1 VSVHEGPDTHLLI
14 LTLFDLPSQQWI
26 IVFMKYHPRE
36 KRPISEE
43 QSERNGDNT
52 NYFLYILH
60 ENMPRIKLFSKLEGV
75 LEDFALGAH

>member
-1 VSVHEGPDTHLLI
+1 
-14 LTLFDLPSQQWI
+14 
-26 IVFMKYHPRE
+26 MKYHPRE